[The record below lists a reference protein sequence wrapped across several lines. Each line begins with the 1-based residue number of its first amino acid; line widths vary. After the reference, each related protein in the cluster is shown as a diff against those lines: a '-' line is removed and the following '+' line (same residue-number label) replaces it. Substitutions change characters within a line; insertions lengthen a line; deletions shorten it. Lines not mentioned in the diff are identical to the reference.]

1 MPKNMTATEARRN
14 FFQLLT
20 TAEKPGMSVAITHE
34 GHPKVI
40 VMSFDEFEGWQET
53 LEIMSDRS
61 LMKDIREAMKEDTL
75 VPLEHLKGKGHAQRD
90 VQRLSKA
97 QGPKA
102 VRRTLRK
109 GSGKS
114 VQRIGRAA

>member
-1 MPKNMTATEARRN
+1 MTATEARRD

-20 TAEKPGMSVAITHE
+20 TAEKPGMAVTITHE

-61 LMKDIREAMKEDTL
+61 LMKDIREAMQEDTL
-75 VPLEHLKGKGHAQRD
+75 IPLEQLRLKRHSKLNVQRVSKTKGK
-90 VQRLSKA
+90 
-97 QGPKA
+97 KA
-102 VRRTLRK
+102 VRRASRK
-109 GSGKS
+109 G
-114 VQRIGRAA
+114 